1 MVLGIFK
8 QIINMKHIISII
20 ILLTLPLM
28 FSNSKNK
35 ILVMKEP
42 LNPLLYQVLWGECSI
57 CNDKEIRF
65 ILDCIKNRIKHED
78 FPNSLDAVLNQS
90 LQFSPTK
97 VFVPKYFRNKIE
109 ILWEK
114 PVIYPYLYF
123 RSNGY
128 EESDWMLNRDWIKHK
143 HFKHE
148 FS

>member
-1 MVLGIFK
+1 MIKYIFT
-8 QIINMKHIISII
+8 
-20 ILLTLPLM
+20 ILFLLLPLC
-28 FSNSKNK
+28 SNETKIK

-42 LNPLLYQVLWGECSI
+42 LNPLLIQTLWGECSI

-90 LQFSPTK
+90 LQFSPSK
-97 VFVPKYFRNKIE
+97 VYVPKYFKDKVE
-109 ILWEK
+109 ILWNQPIK
-114 PVIYPYLYF
+114 YPYLYF

-128 EESDWMLNRDWIKHK
+128 KKSSWMLQRIWVKHK
-143 HFKHE
+143 SFKHE